1 MIDEAIMNNV
11 IIVTDSSAYLP
22 KAYVDQY
29 KIPVVPLTVNWEG
42 QSYLAGVDIQAEEF
56 YQQLA

>member
-1 MIDEAIMNNV
+1 MLYFNEIMIDEAIMNNV

-29 KIPVVPLTVNWEG
+29 KIPVVPLTEIGRASCRERV
-42 QSYLAGVDIQAEEF
+42 
-56 YQQLA
+56 